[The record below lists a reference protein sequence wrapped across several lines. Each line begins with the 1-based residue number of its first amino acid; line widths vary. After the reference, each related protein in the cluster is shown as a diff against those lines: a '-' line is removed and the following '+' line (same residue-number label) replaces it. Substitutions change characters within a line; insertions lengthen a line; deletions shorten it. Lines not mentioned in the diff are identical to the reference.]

1 MSPLKERTLRRIEA
15 GQNIGLRNFI
25 IAIKGLNFNYWVLRQ
40 GSNWTVGQ
48 VYEYIVNL
56 IDELSLCLDQLSD
69 EKIRLVR
76 YMQQQVLNV
85 ADLEF
90 SEKNWEVCLFFRN
103 IVDAFF
109 RSDVSL
115 CNNRDEESVNNAIR
129 KNLKNKR
136 KELEMS
142 KEKMAE
148 TIDVDL
154 DTYKRI
160 EAGQRCSLSTFFIA
174 SNKLNMPLDTLTSS
188 DKHMID
194 EKLRN
199 VFSAAIL
206 VDVKYNI

>member
-1 MSPLKERTLRRIEA
+1 MSSLKERTLRRIEK
-15 GQNIGLRNFI
+15 GQNIGLRSFI
-25 IAIKGLNFNYWVLRQ
+25 IAIKGLNLNYWVLQQ
-40 GSNWTVGQ
+40 GSNWTIGQ
-48 VYEYIVNL
+48 AYEYIVNL
-56 IDELSLCLDQLSD
+56 IDELNLYLDQLSD

-76 YMQQQVLNV
+76 YIQQQVLNV

-109 RSDVSL
+109 RSDISL
-115 CNNRDEESVNNAIR
+115 YNNRDEESVNNAIR
-129 KNLKNKR
+129 QNLKNKR
-136 KELEMS
+136 RELGMS

-148 TIDVDL
+148 TIDVDF

-160 EAGQRCSLSTFFIA
+160 EAGQGCSLHTFLIA

-199 VFSAAIL
+199 VFSVAIL
-206 VDVKYNI
+206 VDVKYNT